1 MENVPMDDTGRE
13 LLRLVGEIIATGDQ
27 QAIHGM
33 RLNALAYLECV
44 KVRCSL
50 ENLSGSSREAS

>member
-33 RLNALAYLECV
+33 RLNTLAYLECV
-44 KVRCSL
+44 KVQRSF